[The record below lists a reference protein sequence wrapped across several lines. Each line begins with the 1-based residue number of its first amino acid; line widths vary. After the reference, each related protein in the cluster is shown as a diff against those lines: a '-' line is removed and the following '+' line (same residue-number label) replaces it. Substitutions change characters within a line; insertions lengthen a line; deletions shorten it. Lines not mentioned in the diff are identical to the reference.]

1 VLSYRLS
8 LPLGQARAVVVAV
21 HGLMES
27 AECLEAAF
35 PHWVSHGWAVL
46 ALDMRGHGSSPR
58 WSDEDLQRHPGDV
71 MVQDVLDVLGSADL
85 REAAGLPTLYYG
97 HSAGGSV
104 AAAVAAAVVDQAA
117 VLDQAAV
124 VDQAAVLDQA
134 RAGFR
139 PAAVLLEDPFWRLPV
154 TPLQDPSVAEAA
166 YAHLL
171 KVQACTASERAVI
184 RRHEWP
190 NWSEAEILRS
200 TMAQENCD
208 PRLIR
213 NGNVIPS
220 TPWPDLTASLTAADV
235 PVLIITGT
243 VRAGIMPEHQRMARR
258 LGAKV
263 EVFDGASHFV
273 RRDMEDRFMST
284 ATAFFAEALEV

>member
-1 VLSYRLS
+1 MLSYRLS
-8 LPLGQARAVVVAV
+8 LPRGQARAVVVAV
-21 HGLMES
+21 NGLMES

-85 REAAGLPTLYYG
+85 REAAGLPAFYYG

-104 AAAVAAAVVDQAA
+104 AAAVAAA
-117 VLDQAAV
+117 L

-200 TMAQENCD
+200 TMAQEHCD

-243 VRAGIMPEHQRMARR
+243 VRAGIMPEHQRMARG

-273 RRDMEDRFMST
+273 RRDMEERFMST